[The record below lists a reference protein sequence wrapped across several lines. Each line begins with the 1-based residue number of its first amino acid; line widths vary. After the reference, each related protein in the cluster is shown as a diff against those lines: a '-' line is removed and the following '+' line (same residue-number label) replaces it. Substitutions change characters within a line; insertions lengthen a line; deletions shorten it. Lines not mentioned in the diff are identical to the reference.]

1 MKVVASI
8 QVRMGSGRF
17 PGKVM
22 KEVREGRPLLGYLLD
37 RLRLSSVLDQIVVAT
52 STRAENDVI
61 EEFCHSESIPC
72 FRGSEDD
79 VLERTVEAL
88 MSQKADI
95 GVEVFGDCPLIDPA
109 IVNNMVT
116 YFLENPGYDFVGN
129 DLRTTYP
136 PGMEVE
142 VFLLDALK
150 DSHQRVSDPLIREH
164 GTLFIRQN
172 PDIYNLINLDAPSD
186 LSRPEMELEVD
197 TVEDFQVIKAVIE
210 HFSTRKDYSLSE
222 IIQFMDSD
230 KTLARI
236 NQGIPRRWREARYE

>member
-8 QVRMGSGRF
+8 QVRMGSGRL

-22 KEVREGRPLLGYLLD
+22 KELGQGRPLLGYLLD
-37 RLRLSSVLDQIVVAT
+37 RLRLASVLDQIVVAT

-61 EEFCHSESIPC
+61 EEFCQSERIPC
-72 FRGSEDD
+72 FRGSEND
-79 VLERTVEAL
+79 VLERTVGAL
-88 MSQKADI
+88 MSQNADI

-109 IVNNMVT
+109 IVDDIVT
-116 YFLENPGYDFVGN
+116 YFLENPEYDFVGN

-142 VFLLDALK
+142 VFSIGALK
-150 DSHQRVSDPLIREH
+150 DSHRRVSDPAIREH

-172 PDIYNLINLDAPSD
+172 PDIYRLINLDAPSD

-197 TVEDFQVIKAVIE
+197 TVEDLQVIKAITE
-210 HFSTRKDYSLSE
+210 HFSARQDYSLSE

-230 KTLARI
+230 KRLAMI

>member
-8 QVRMGSGRF
+8 QVRMGSGRL

-22 KEVREGRPLLGYLLD
+22 KEVGQGRPLLGYLLD
-37 RLRLSSVLDQIVVAT
+37 RLRLTSVLDQIVVAT

-61 EEFCHSESIPC
+61 EEFCQSERIPC
-72 FRGSEDD
+72 FRGSEND

-88 MSQKADI
+88 MSQNADI

-109 IVNNMVT
+109 IVDDIVT
-116 YFLENPGYDFVGN
+116 YFLENPEYDFVGN
-129 DLRTTYP
+129 DHQTTYP

-142 VFLLDALK
+142 VFSIGALK
-150 DSHQRVSDPLIREH
+150 DSHRRVSDPAIREH

-172 PDIYNLINLDAPSD
+172 PDIYRLINLNAPSD

-197 TVEDFQVIKAVIE
+197 TVEDLQVIKAITE
-210 HFSTRKDYSLSE
+210 NFSARQDYSLSE

-230 KTLARI
+230 KTLAMI

>member
-8 QVRMGSGRF
+8 QVRMGSGRL

-22 KEVREGRPLLGYLLD
+22 KELGQGRPLLGYLLD
-37 RLRLSSVLDQIVVAT
+37 RLRLASVLDQIVVAT

-61 EEFCHSESIPC
+61 EEFCQSERIPC
-72 FRGSEDD
+72 FRGSEND
-79 VLERTVEAL
+79 VLERTVGAL
-88 MSQKADI
+88 MSQNADI

-109 IVNNMVT
+109 IVDDIVT
-116 YFLENPGYDFVGN
+116 YFLENPEYDFVGN

-142 VFLLDALK
+142 VFSIGALK
-150 DSHQRVSDPLIREH
+150 DSHRRVSDPAIREH

-172 PDIYNLINLDAPSD
+172 PDIYRLINLDAPSD

-197 TVEDFQVIKAVIE
+197 TVEDLHVIKAITE
-210 HFSTRKDYSLSE
+210 HFSARQDYSLSE

-230 KTLARI
+230 KRLAMI